1 MPSAHINGDW
11 FSAAKTLIFYEITR
25 QELWYTPGQ
34 IFLCHFRGT
43 AGLSSNIFEAQTL
56 TIICSLNTCRC
67 SRLGWA
73 IKLHDQTRVRMLE
86 TMNVPRSRAA
96 GCRVCGTLLGSRCK
110 YFNGGFSNIRSPSRH
125 CTGVFIG
132 HDFKKKRIK
141 SFEISTL
148 ATGLNADE
156 PKRRLKRSNNVFIY
170 DPKLHLCLVVNEE

>member
-43 AGLSSNIFEAQTL
+43 AGPIYACAWL
-56 TIICSLNTCRC
+56 TTCRC
-67 SRLGWA
+67 CSRLCWA

-110 YFNGGFSNIRSPSRH
+110 YFNGGFSNIRSPSWH
-125 CTGVFIG
+125 WGIHWT
-132 HDFKKKRIK
+132 
-141 SFEISTL
+141 SLEISTL
-148 ATGLNADE
+148 TGHWPQCWWAE
-156 PKRRLKRSNNVFIY
+156 AKT
-170 DPKLHLCLVVNEE
+170 EEQQ

>member
-43 AGLSSNIFEAQTL
+43 AGPIYACAWL
-56 TIICSLNTCRC
+56 TTCRC
-67 SRLGWA
+67 CTRLCWA

-86 TMNVPRSRAA
+86 TMNVPRRRAA

-110 YFNGGFSNIRSPSRH
+110 YFNGGFSNIRSPSWH

-141 SFEISTL
+141 SLEISTL
-148 ATGLNADE
+148 TGHWPQCWWAE
-156 PKRRLKRSNNVFIY
+156 AKT
-170 DPKLHLCLVVNEE
+170 EEQQ